1 MIERTT
7 DPMSEQTRAAIQ
19 RFHEAFNTH
28 DIDALAGCITE
39 DFVFEDTTPP
49 DGGRHV
55 GQAAVLGAF
64 ERFFT
69 ESPNAHVDVEELFTA
84 GDRALVL
91 WRYSWADG
99 HVRGAD
105 VMRVRDGRIAES
117 LAYVTG

>member
-1 MIERTT
+1 MIEKRNG
-7 DPMSEQTRAAIQ
+7 MSEETRAAIQ

-28 DIDALAGCITE
+28 DIAALAGCIT
-39 DFVFEDTTPP
+39 DDCLFEDTTPP
-49 DGGRHV
+49 DGARNVGRE
-55 GQAAVLGAF
+55 AVLGAF

-69 ESPNAHVDVEELFTA
+69 ESPNAHFEVEDLFTT

-105 VMRVRDGRIAES
+105 VMRVRGDRVAES
-117 LAYVTG
+117 LAYVKG